1 MKMLTETVVNTMIC
15 LRWYSYTI
23 Q

>member
-15 LRWYSYTI
+15 LRWYSYTV